1 MGLISRVSSR
11 TYRSMGKSK
20 KRGDKIS
27 SGGDLNK
34 VLHDDAYAKPMKKA
48 KAGEFDLVEE
58 SIVSSKM
65 SAKILQAAQD
75 QKDHFDMEEEHPDI
89 EMTTETEEQ
98 QNGLPN
104 FPEFKIGNFENI
116 AAPEELDLAEEDEK
130 ALEMFMTANKF
141 EKGQGI
147 RLDDLIK
154 QKMQEIDEAIPDQK
168 PKNAPKQK
176 VSAFPPEV
184 EDLFRHIGVV
194 MSKYRSGKFPKAFR
208 QIPQLR
214 EWEEALFL
222 TEPNKWTAA
231 SVNQATKIFASAMSE
246 NMAQRYYNLVL
257 LPRVRDDISF
267 YKKLNFHLF
276 EAVMKSVFKPISF
289 FRGFLLPLAKEGNC
303 TLREATILAAIL
315 RDNSIFL
322 RTLIEKKYV
331 LPYRVIDALVFHFL
345 ALKNDSRK
353 LPVLWH
359 QCLLSFV
366 RIYSKDASNDQK
378 RALLKLIKVQNHG
391 EISAEIRETILKTSP
406 RDIEVADGSNDVAD
420 MSVF

>member
-1 MGLISRVSSR
+1 
-11 TYRSMGKSK
+11 
-20 KRGDKIS
+20 
-27 SGGDLNK
+27 
-34 VLHDDAYAKPMKKA
+34 
-48 KAGEFDLVEE
+48 
-58 SIVSSKM
+58 M

-89 EMTTETEEQ
+89 DMTNETEEQ
-98 QNGLPN
+98 PNELPKV
-104 FPEFKIGNFENI
+104 PECKIGNFENI
-116 AAPEELDLAEEDEK
+116 AAPEELELAEEDEK
-130 ALEMFMTANKF
+130 AMEMFMTAHKF

-154 QKMQEIDEAIPDQK
+154 QKMQEINEAIPDQK
-168 PKNAPKQK
+168 TKSAPEQK

-214 EWEEALFL
+214 EREEALFL

-267 YKKLNFHLF
+267 YKKLIFHLY
-276 EAVMKSVFKPISF
+276 EAVMKSVFKPIAF

-303 TLREATILAAIL
+303 
-315 RDNSIFL
+315 
-322 RTLIEKKYV
+322 
-331 LPYRVIDALVFHFL
+331 
-345 ALKNDSRK
+345 
-353 LPVLWH
+353 
-359 QCLLSFV
+359 
-366 RIYSKDASNDQK
+366 
-378 RALLKLIKVQNHG
+378 
-391 EISAEIRETILKTSP
+391 
-406 RDIEVADGSNDVAD
+406 
-420 MSVF
+420 

>member
-1 MGLISRVSSR
+1 
-11 TYRSMGKSK
+11 MGKSK
-20 KRGDKIS
+20 KRGDKVS

-34 VLHDDAYAKPMKKA
+34 VLHDDAYAKPSKKA

-89 EMTTETEEQ
+89 DMTNETEEQ
-98 QNGLPN
+98 PNELPN

-116 AAPEELDLAEEDEK
+116 AAPEELELAEEDEK
-130 ALEMFMTANKF
+130 AMEMFMTANKF
-141 EKGQGI
+141 EKGQGV

-154 QKMQEIDEAIPDQK
+154 QKMQEINEAIPDQK
-168 PKNAPKQK
+168 TKNAPEQK

-276 EAVMKSVFKPISF
+276 EAVMKSVFKPIAF

-315 RDNSIFL
+315 RDKSI
-322 RTLIEKKYV
+322 
-331 LPYRVIDALVFHFL
+331 P
-345 ALKNDSRK
+345 
-353 LPVLWH
+353 
-359 QCLLSFV
+359 
-366 RIYSKDASNDQK
+366 SKHASV
-378 RALLKLIKVQNHG
+378 A
-391 EISAEIRETILKTSP
+391 IRC
-406 RDIEVADGSNDVAD
+406 A
-420 MSVF
+420 